1 MALDN
6 FKTKQDINNIKND
19 IMLKKSSKEKR
30 LGFLDKQKE
39 KLEKEVRD
47 LEFDG
52 MVYDNL
58 LKNWKKLSFCMLI
71 LQQLHPC

>member
-19 IMLKKSSKEKR
+19 VMLKKSSKEKR

-58 LKNWKKLSFCMLI
+58 LKNWK
-71 LQQLHPC
+71 

>member
-52 MVYDNL
+52 MVYDMYFL
-58 LKNWKKLSFCMLI
+58 
-71 LQQLHPC
+71 

>member
-19 IMLKKSSKEKR
+19 IMLKKSSKKKR

-58 LKNWKKLSFCMLI
+58 LKNWK
-71 LQQLHPC
+71 

>member
-19 IMLKKSSKEKR
+19 ITLKKSSKEKR

-58 LKNWKKLSFCMLI
+58 LKNWK
-71 LQQLHPC
+71 

>member
-47 LEFDG
+47 LEFDC

-58 LKNWKKLSFCMLI
+58 LKNWK
-71 LQQLHPC
+71 

>member
-58 LKNWKKLSFCMLI
+58 LKNWK
-71 LQQLHPC
+71 

>member
-1 MALDN
+1 
-6 FKTKQDINNIKND
+6 
-19 IMLKKSSKEKR
+19 MLKKSSKKKR

-58 LKNWKKLSFCMLI
+58 LKNWK
-71 LQQLHPC
+71 

>member
-6 FKTKQDINNIKND
+6 FKTKKEINNIKND

-58 LKNWKKLSFCMLI
+58 LKNWK
-71 LQQLHPC
+71 

>member
-30 LGFLDKQKE
+30 LGFLDKQK
-39 KLEKEVRD
+39 KSLRRK
-47 LEFDG
+47 
-52 MVYDNL
+52 
-58 LKNWKKLSFCMLI
+58 
-71 LQQLHPC
+71 

>member
-39 KLEKEVRD
+39 KLEKAVRD

-58 LKNWKKLSFCMLI
+58 LKNWK
-71 LQQLHPC
+71 

>member
-19 IMLKKSSKEKR
+19 IKLKKSSKEKR

-58 LKNWKKLSFCMLI
+58 LKNWK
-71 LQQLHPC
+71 